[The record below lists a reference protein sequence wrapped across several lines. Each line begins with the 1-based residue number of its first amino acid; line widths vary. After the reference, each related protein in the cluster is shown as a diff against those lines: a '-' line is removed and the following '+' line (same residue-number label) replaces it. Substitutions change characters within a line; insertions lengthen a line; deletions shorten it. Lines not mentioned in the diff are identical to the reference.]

1 MAQAALLATEAE
13 TPWPAEQDAEARIDL
28 LRTRAGVSHKP
39 SKRQQERE
47 EEKLLSQRT
56 SDVIESSQGHVNL
69 FEDLEKVKPVRY
81 SCP

>member
-1 MAQAALLATEAE
+1 M
-13 TPWPAEQDAEARIDL
+13 DL
-28 LRTRAGVSHKP
+28 LKSRAGVSSKP

-69 FEDLEKVKPVRY
+69 FEDLEKVFVVGYRCSWCQGAYEFAARNDHIHKGQEACR
-81 SCP
+81 